1 MAKGGIFQTG
11 RRKGKSLGVI
21 LGSTT
26 GLPSSELGTAAAAI
40 SAFGRDTGNKFGA
53 KKAACQHGH
62 THDSRTE
69 ARRCNDLHL
78 LHRGGLIRDLAIQP
92 QYWFAIDGRQ
102 VKHENGRRMGY
113 RADFAYHEIAT
124 ARDVVEDVKGRYRDD
139 AWTVR
144 KAIFRALYPNLDLRE
159 VK

>member
-1 MAKGGIFQTG
+1 MAKGGIFQTSRG
-11 RRKGKSLGVI
+11 KTQRKPKGFTPIADAVN
-21 LGSTT
+21 
-26 GLPSSELGTAAAAI
+26 PFAPAHA
-40 SAFGRDTGNKFGA
+40 NKFGA
-53 KKAACQHGH
+53 KKTACQHGH

-78 LHRGGLIRDLAIQP
+78 LARAGEIRDLIVQP

-102 VKHENGRRMGY
+102 VRHENGRRMGY

-144 KAIFRALYPNLDLRE
+144 KAIFRALFPDLDLRE
-159 VK
+159 IK